1 MVEQAEEYG
10 WSGEGEGAE
19 ILVYA
24 PDEETAE
31 RAFQRALPAALLPNV
46 QSPVFAAASG
56 NDVGYVAASTTH
68 VAPDLISPPSRNL
81 FLVADATAENL
92 GMPPRDV
99 RDFVLRGLA
108 EAGPS
113 LPSPNEA
120 GIRRFCEAGAAAAAE
135 DGLIEEE
142 DLAYLAPVEG
152 DPDALGRRAL
162 SAGARDWEGRFGLDV
177 AVVGEVLDTD
187 GAETLDLRAGML
199 ALVVRVGG
207 GDLGRLAV
215 SLHRDRIF
223 TRIRAGTDLGAGDDL
238 PAAPEGSEEASDLQA
253 AVRAA
258 SNLADARAAG
268 AVYALRRVLRDL
280 AGGLDPR
287 ASWKVGGVEARDGFL
302 AHRKDL
308 ASAGEGEALISGG
321 IVVAGTGN
329 MWRSAP
335 PFGAP
340 GDEGRWPWEEAGLLG
355 RWAVLDPTGGES

>member
-1 MVEQAEEYG
+1 MVEHAEEYG

-24 PDEETAE
+24 PDEETAA
-31 RAFQRALPAALLPNV
+31 RAFQRTLPAALLPNV
-46 QSPVFAAASG
+46 QSPVFAAASR
-56 NDVGYVAASTTH
+56 NDFGYAAASTTH
-68 VAPDLISPPSRNL
+68 VVPDLISPPSRNL
-81 FLVADATAENL
+81 FLLADATAENL
-92 GMPPRDV
+92 GMTPLDV

-120 GIRRFCEAGAAAAAE
+120 GIRRFCEEGARAAAE

-142 DLAYLAPVEG
+142 DLSYLAPVEG

-162 SAGARDWEGRFGLDV
+162 AAGARDWEGRFGFDV
-177 AVVGEVLDTD
+177 AVVEEVLDTD

-207 GDLGRLAV
+207 GNLGRLAL

-223 TRIRAGTDLGAGDDL
+223 TRIRAGIDLGAEDDL
-238 PAAPEGSEEASDLQA
+238 PAAPEGSEEASDLLA

-268 AVYALRRVLRDL
+268 AVYALRRVLRDI
-280 AGGLDPR
+280 AGGLDLR
-287 ASWKVGGVEARDGFL
+287 ASWRLGGVEARDGFL
-302 AHRKDL
+302 IHRKDL
-308 ASAGEGEALISGG
+308 AAAGEGEPLISGG
-321 IVVAGTGN
+321 TVAAGTGK

-340 GDEGRWPWEEAGLLG
+340 EDEGRWPWEEAGLLG
-355 RWAVLDPTGGES
+355 RWAVLDPTGGEG